1 MPYVTRSSTL
11 GKQIDGALNHVNYL
25 ELLNGDLAKNLQN
38 TIDEL
43 NDSEAEI
50 RLLEDWLRGKGF
62 RIVSTHVPAA
72 VLPPPSS
79 PPMQRGTQIST
90 PKYRADRA
98 QELADAMERVKF
110 LELLNNSLAE
120 KLDGATA
127 ALKSSKSHIGL
138 LEKWERDFEDRN
150 PPTIHLSAE

>member
-1 MPYVTRSSTL
+1 MAQVTPPTVSEQALKDALERIQTL
-11 GKQIDGALNHVNYL
+11 EYINASLN
-25 ELLNGDLAKNLQN
+25 ETLQY
-38 TIDEL
+38 TIDEFD
-43 NDSEAEI
+43 DSEAGI
-50 RLLEDWLRGKGF
+50 RLLEGWLRGKGF
-62 RIVSTHVPAA
+62 VSTHVPAA

-79 PPMQRGTQIST
+79 PPMQRGTQKST

-98 QELADAMERVKF
+98 QALADAMERVKF

-127 ALKSSKSHIGL
+127 ALKSSKAHIGL